1 MSLDAWTAKRARRL
15 VRDKNG
21 RFKRCT
27 GGKTKADITTKRLNY
42 RAHGIRV
49 HIGKEFATQH
59 GRRPKIGDTVRTKT
73 ASGAYHKGAEW
84 YVYTRFGWRN
94 ANTKG
99 ALTRTRIKYVCDN
112 ARPSRSRR

>member
-1 MSLDAWTAKRARRL
+1 MSLDTWTPSRKRRL

-21 RFKRCT
+21 RFKRWT
-27 GGKTKADITTKRLNY
+27 GGKTKGEITKKRLNY

-49 HIGKEFATQH
+49 HIGKEFAKQY
-59 GRRPKIGDTVRTKT
+59 GRSPKVGDTVRTKT
-73 ASGAYHKGAEW
+73 ASGDYHKGAEW

-99 ALTRTRIKYVCDN
+99 TLTRARIKTICDN